1 MAKPKDQN
9 FIELIKGGSISLI
22 IKVIGMLFGYVIML
36 FITKYY
42 GAEEWGIYSLCITVL
57 SAAILV
63 PRFGFDSSLV
73 RIIAELNVEN
83 KQDQI
88 YGVLLKSIFISV
100 GLSLV
105 VIAFVMLFTDI
116 LVAKV
121 IKQPE
126 MVYYFKIVCIA
137 IIPMVLLTIFS
148 AVFQAIKNTTLF
160 MLFQTTLIN
169 VVFFVLLLVYHS
181 LAIDLRTFNLYAL
194 AVGIVLILS
203 LFFLYKTLK
212 SFKNKNTVKTE
223 KPKYTL
229 SKICKVS
236 FPMMMSSSF
245 ALLMGWSD
253 IFMLSYY
260 KTATD
265 IGIYNST
272 LKLAALSSITLMA
285 VNAIATPKF
294 VEFYTSKNFSGLE
307 DTVKK
312 STKMVFLTS
321 LPILLILIVFAKPI
335 LGFFGDEFRLG
346 YLALIY
352 LCISR
357 FVNAVSGSVG
367 YIMQMTDQEKTFQN
381 ILVIAFV
388 MNLILNY
395 LLIPKYSYEG
405 AAIASSVTMIF
416 WNLALVVI
424 IKKKLG
430 FWTFYNPFHL
440 K

>member
-1 MAKPKDQN
+1 MAKVRDEN
-9 FIELIKGGSISLI
+9 FIELIKGSSISLVL
-22 IKVIGMLFGYVIML
+22 KVIGMLFGYVIML

-42 GAEEWGIYSLCITVL
+42 GAEEWGIYSLCLTVL
-57 SAAILV
+57 SVALLL

-83 KQDQI
+83 KQRNI
-88 YGVLLKSIFISV
+88 YGVLFKSIIISV
-100 GLSLV
+100 VLSLG
-105 VIAFVMLFTDI
+105 VIVIITLFSDL

-121 IKQPE
+121 IKQQE
-126 MVYYFKIVCIA
+126 MVYYFKIINIA
-137 IIPMVLLTIFS
+137 IIPMALLTIIS
-148 AVFQAIKNTTLF
+148 AVFQALKKTTLF

-169 VVFFVLLLVYHS
+169 VVFFIFLLIYKS
-181 LAIDLRTFNLYAL
+181 LEINLKTFNLY
-194 AVGIVLILS
+194 VISVVIVLLISFL
-203 LFFLYKTLK
+203 FLYKMFK
-212 SFKNKNTVKTE
+212 SLNKNYVKSEEITE
-223 KPKYTL
+223 YSYT
-229 SKICKVS
+229 KISKVS

-294 VEFYTSKNFSGLE
+294 VEFYTSKNILGLE
-307 DTVKK
+307 EIVKK
-312 STKMVFLTS
+312 STKMIFLTS
-321 LPILLILIVFAKPI
+321 LPILLVLIVFSKPI

-357 FVNAVSGSVG
+357 FVNAISGSVG
-367 YIMQMTDQEKTFQN
+367 YIMQMTDQQKVFQN
-381 ILVIAFV
+381 ILIIAFV
-388 MNLILNY
+388 INLILNY
-395 LLIPKYSYEG
+395 LLIPKYSYDG
-405 AAIASSVTMIF
+405 AAIASSLSMIF
-416 WNLALVVI
+416 WNIALVLI
-424 IKKKLG
+424 IKTKLG
-430 FWTFYNPFHL
+430 FWTFYNPFS

>member
-1 MAKPKDQN
+1 MAKARDKN
-9 FIELIKGGSISLI
+9 FIELIKGSSISLVL
-22 IKVIGMLFGYVIML
+22 KVIGMFFGYVIML

-57 SAAILV
+57 SVALLL

-83 KQDQI
+83 KQSSI
-88 YGVLLKSIFISV
+88 YGVLIKSIIISV
-100 GLSLV
+100 ALSLG
-105 VIAFVMLFTDI
+105 VIVIVTLFSDI
-116 LVAKV
+116 LVSKV
-121 IKQPE
+121 IKQQE
-126 MVYYFKIVCIA
+126 MIYYFKIINIA
-137 IIPMVLLTIFS
+137 VIPMALLTIIS
-148 AVFQAIKNTTLF
+148 AVFQALKKTTLY

-169 VVFFVLLLVYHS
+169 VVFFIFLLLYKS
-181 LAIDLRTFNLYAL
+181 LEINLRTFNLY
-194 AVGIVLILS
+194 VISVVVVLLISFL
-203 LFFLYKTLK
+203 FLYKTLK
-212 SFKNKNTVKTE
+212 SFKKNPTE
-223 KPKYTL
+223 HKERGTYSYT
-229 SKICKVS
+229 KICKVS

-265 IGIYNST
+265 IGVYNST

-294 VEFYTSKNFSGLE
+294 VEFYTSKNILGLE
-307 DTVKK
+307 EIVKK
-312 STKMVFLTS
+312 STKMIFLTS
-321 LPILLILIVFAKPI
+321 LPILLILIVFSKPI

-357 FVNAVSGSVG
+357 FVNAISGSVG
-367 YIMQMTDQEKTFQN
+367 YIMQMTDQQKVFQN
-381 ILVIAFV
+381 ILIIAFV
-388 MNLILNY
+388 INLVLNY

-405 AAIASSVTMIF
+405 AAIASSLSMIF
-416 WNLALVVI
+416 WNIALVII
-424 IKKKLG
+424 IKAKLG
-430 FWTFYNPFHL
+430 FWTFYNPFS